1 MEAEDLRTQLQTT
14 NERLTRTVGIA
25 DGLFFE
31 RVANRDRIEV
41 LEDFA
46 TALTHRNEFAMMAM
60 RESIDASRP
69 MSTRVCPGARLG
81 HFGRKLGE
89 TPGPPDTGEGEGG
102 KGKRGVY
109 YILGECFW

>member
-1 MEAEDLRTQLQTT
+1 MVRHGLENERLKEALERSRMEAEDLRTQLQTT
-14 NERLTRTVGIA
+14 KERLTRTVGIA

-60 RESIDASRP
+60 RESIDPYRP
-69 MSTRVCPGARLG
+69 MSTRVELLHALG
-81 HFGRKLGE
+81 RALA
-89 TPGPPDTGEGEGG
+89 
-102 KGKRGVY
+102 
-109 YILGECFW
+109 ILEDS